1 MLSPA
6 LQAKLLRA
14 IQENNTKSR
23 RHTRKEID
31 VRIIATIN
39 EDPLEA
45 ITHNRLREDLYYRLS
60 VVTLCLPPLRER
72 KEDIPALVQHFI
84 EKYNIQ
90 FELSVTDIDVHVR
103 EFLYA
108 YDYRNVR
115 ELEHIIEGS
124 MNLVEDENI
133 ITAFHLPTRFRE
145 RIKRIQYATFPN

>member
-1 MLSPA
+1 MPPA
-6 LQAKLLRA
+6 VTR
-14 IQENNTKSR
+14 TKR
-23 RHTRKEID
+23 R
-31 VRIIATIN
+31 
-39 EDPLEA
+39 
-45 ITHNRLREDLYYRLS
+45 YS
-60 VVTLCLPPLRER
+60 
-72 KEDIPALVQHFI
+72 ALVQHFI

-108 YDYRNVR
+108 YDWPGNV

-145 RIKRIQYATFPN
+145 RIKKNSIRNLS

>member
-1 MLSPA
+1 M
-6 LQAKLLRA
+6 K
-14 IQENNTKSR
+14 
-23 RHTRKEID
+23 
-31 VRIIATIN
+31 
-39 EDPLEA
+39 
-45 ITHNRLREDLYYRLS
+45 HNRLREDLYYRLS

-90 FELSVTDIDVHVR
+90 FGLSVTDVDIHVR

-108 YDYRNVR
+108 YDWPGNVR
-115 ELEHIIEGS
+115 ELEHVIEGS

-145 RIKRIQYATFPN
+145 RIKKEFNLQPSLTNNDTDTPKTLKHTIEAMEKNYITQILKEYHGNISQAANF

>member
-1 MLSPA
+1 MPPA
-6 LQAKLLRA
+6 V
-14 IQENNTKSR
+14 
-23 RHTRKEID
+23 TR
-31 VRIIATIN
+31 T
-39 EDPLEA
+39 
-45 ITHNRLREDLYYRLS
+45 
-60 VVTLCLPPLRER
+60 

-108 YDYRNVR
+108 YDWPGNVR

-133 ITAFHLPTRFRE
+133 ITAFHLPTPFANE
-145 RIKRIQYATFPN
+145 